1 MVTSEDVGSSKS
13 TYKIS
18 FDRPNSRL
26 VLDPLSG
33 MKRIASTP
41 AMKFPDEASRLSPTD
56 HPRSRILSEI
66 QEVENESCP
75 PSPVKGPPPSKP
87 FPKLTID
94 LGFGDETL
102 ALQGEKSPEA
112 SVSNKPQPSFKPPR
126 LTLSKM
132 TSFEDDE
139 DWGLVSDDENEASA
153 ALSPRATKPK
163 LSMHAGNT
171 EESYRITESGTIWID
186 DLNEPITELG
196 SASVNYTTLRDRLVF
211 LQKVGQ
217 GASGAVYKCVD
228 LLTLEVVAVKIINI
242 FDKAKRRQLVHELV
256 ALHSTISSANT
267 QSDNIVKFYDSFGNA
282 GDATV
287 GLIMEY
293 MDGGSL
299 EDIVVAGGCD
309 NEVVLKSMSKQ
320 LLQGMDYLHKT
331 CRQIHRDLK
340 PANVLIN
347 NNGDVKIGDF
357 GVAKDMLTDESQASM
372 DVAAQTFVGTLT
384 YMSPERINGGEYG
397 FVSDIWSLGLTILTT
412 AMGKLPIDTEGGYWS
427 VMACV
432 RDDKPPTLDDD
443 PKWSEQFRDFLSKC
457 LTKEEELRPT
467 CEQLL
472 EHPFVASAD
481 DSYDSN
487 NLKSPSP
494 ESKQIAERD
503 LDFMLEA
510 IVVHAEQMVERKA
523 VFRRT
528 ESSEG
533 ATTIT
538 AMLTEML
545 LKKPDLLKNLAESVG
560 LDLDNVSEIVKSKIQ
575 RNAYLDFLEADSDD
589 DL

>member
-1 MVTSEDVGSSKS
+1 
-13 TYKIS
+13 
-18 FDRPNSRL
+18 
-26 VLDPLSG
+26 

-41 AMKFPDEASRLSPTD
+41 AMKFPDELSRMSPEL
-56 HPRSRILSEI
+56 HPRTRILSEI

-75 PSPVKGPPPSKP
+75 SSPIKGPPPSKP
-87 FPKLTID
+87 FPRLTID
-94 LGFGDETL
+94 IGSGGDEPAVL
-102 ALQGEKSPEA
+102 PQAENKSVLEA
-112 SVSNKPQPSFKPPR
+112 SDSKPPPSFKPPPR

-139 DWGLVSDDENEASA
+139 DWGLVSDDENEAST
-153 ALSPRATKPK
+153 ALSPRAMKPK
-163 LSMHAGNT
+163 LSMHAEDT
-171 EESYRITESGTIWID
+171 QESYRITESGTIWID
-186 DLNEPITELG
+186 ELEEPITELG
-196 SASVNYTTLRDRLVF
+196 SAAKNYTTLRDRLVF
-211 LQKVGQ
+211 LQKLGQ

-228 LLTLEVVAVKIINI
+228 LLSLDVVAVKIINI

-256 ALHSTISSANT
+256 ALHSTINSANT
-267 QSDNIVKFYDSFGNA
+267 RSENIVNFYDAFGNA

-299 EDIVVAGGCD
+299 EDIVAAGGCD
-309 NEVVLKSMSKQ
+309 NEIVLKSMSKQ
-320 LLQGMDYLHKT
+320 LLQGLNYLHET

-347 NNGDVKIGDF
+347 DKGDVKIGDF
-357 GVAKDMLTDESQASM
+357 GVAKDMLSDNSQTSM
-372 DVAAQTFVGTLT
+372 NAAAQTFVGTLT

-397 FVSDIWSLGLTILTT
+397 FASDVWSLGLTILTT

-432 RDDKPPTLDDD
+432 REDQPPSLDDD

-457 LTKEEELRPT
+457 LTKDVELRPT
-467 CEQLL
+467 CKQLL

-487 NLKSPSP
+487 TLKSSSP
-494 ESKQIAERD
+494 ESKQFSERD

-510 IVVHAEQMVERKA
+510 IIVHAEQMVERKA
-523 VFRRT
+523 VFRRA

-545 LKKPDLLKNLAESVG
+545 LKKPDLLKNLAKSFS
-560 LDLDNVSEIVKSKIQ
+560 LDLDRVSEIVNTKIQ